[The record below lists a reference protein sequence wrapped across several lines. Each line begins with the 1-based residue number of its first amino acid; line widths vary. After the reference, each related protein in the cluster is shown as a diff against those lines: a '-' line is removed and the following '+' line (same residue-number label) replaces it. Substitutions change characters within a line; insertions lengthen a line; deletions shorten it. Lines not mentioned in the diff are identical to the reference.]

1 MIWNLVKYAW
11 RSTRKH
17 FGISIINIIGLA
29 TGIAC
34 CVIVGLYIQDEFS
47 YDKQNKDANRIYRVV
62 ENFQSDNGTY
72 IPQATTPPAL
82 GSALAKDIPEIES
95 VTRVFP
101 NPGLGGKFFVRYG
114 DKKYLEENVY
124 HVDENFFDFFT
135 LRFIS
140 GDPNNALS
148 DPNSVILTA
157 STAKKYFGNVD
168 PSGKTLE
175 IDDWSPVKVTGIID
189 DVPDNE
195 HFKFQMLIPLRRFL
209 RDDGNLN
216 WGWNSFYTYIK
227 LRQPLKEE
235 DLDKKIEAVSKIN
248 QPDSRN
254 NYFTQRLTDIHLRSN
269 LKRELSQ
276 NSDLSYIKIVSSIA
290 ALILLIASINYIN
303 LTTARSSTRA
313 KEIGIRKISGSSTC
327 SLVSQFISESVLVAI
342 CAGFLSLAI
351 VESLLP
357 MVNSITTKNLS
368 LVIHGNLFIVFIVI
382 SFSIMVGFF
391 AGIYPAFYMS
401 SFEPVKALKG
411 EKFSGPGNLNLRKL
425 LVVAQ
430 FTISI
435 ILIVGTLIVAEQINF
450 LQNAKLGINKENV
463 IIINDAYYL
472 KSGQVKILNNEWMR
486 IPGVNKVALA
496 DGVFGGQIWSNNVR
510 YSGTSSNN
518 ISINTITVDS
528 NFFETYN
535 IELIQGK
542 NFALQAPDSID
553 QVILNEEAVIQLGIA
568 APLGK
573 KIIWHETPKTKEK
586 IYATIIGVVKDFH
599 FSSMKNEIEP
609 FAFTTNAKRRYNFSI
624 RITGTN
630 TTKIIKSIKNIWE
643 KNVQSRP
650 FQYSFLEERFAR
662 LYTAEVTFKQ
672 IFSYTTV
679 IAIIISCMGLFGLS
693 VFTLRQRN
701 KEIGIRKIMGA
712 STVRIFFVLAMDF
725 LRPILV
731 AVVIAIPIAWSVMHA
746 WLQNFAYR
754 IGIHWWIFLL
764 AGIIAVFIAI
774 STISFHAVKA
784 AVTNPVKSLRSE

>member
-1 MIWNLVKYAW
+1 
-11 RSTRKH
+11 
-17 FGISIINIIGLA
+17 
-29 TGIAC
+29 
-34 CVIVGLYIQDEFS
+34 
-47 YDKQNKDANRIYRVV
+47 
-62 ENFQSDNGTY
+62 
-72 IPQATTPPAL
+72 
-82 GSALAKDIPEIES
+82 
-95 VTRVFP
+95 
-101 NPGLGGKFFVRYG
+101 
-114 DKKYLEENVY
+114 
-124 HVDENFFDFFT
+124 
-135 LRFIS
+135 
-140 GDPNNALS
+140 
-148 DPNSVILTA
+148 
-157 STAKKYFGNVD
+157 
-168 PSGKTLE
+168 
-175 IDDWSPVKVTGIID
+175 
-189 DVPDNE
+189 
-195 HFKFQMLIPLRRFL
+195 
-209 RDDGNLN
+209 
-216 WGWNSFYTYIK
+216 
-227 LRQPLKEE
+227 
-235 DLDKKIEAVSKIN
+235 
-248 QPDSRN
+248 
-254 NYFTQRLTDIHLRSN
+254 
-269 LKRELSQ
+269 
-276 NSDLSYIKIVSSIA
+276 
-290 ALILLIASINYIN
+290 
-303 LTTARSSTRA
+303 
-313 KEIGIRKISGSSTC
+313 
-327 SLVSQFISESVLVAI
+327 
-342 CAGFLSLAI
+342 
-351 VESLLP
+351 
-357 MVNSITTKNLS
+357 
-368 LVIHGNLFIVFIVI
+368 
-382 SFSIMVGFF
+382 MVGFF